1 MPINPVVSGMIAIN
15 PAVCEISGLNPLAL
29 GAVRHGKTLAQFG
42 LFERCRLI
50 LALKTAKTKGSFHH
64 ISIHRPFFLLPL
76 LPRASSSPWI
86 VSSPS
91 IVSPSPSI
99 LSPST
104 CIALSPTQEV
114 KETDRQA
121 VRQRDKH
128 EDPAFPLSQE
138 LHK

>member
-64 ISIHRPFFLLPL
+64 ISIHRPFFLLLL

-86 VSSPS
+86 V
-91 IVSPSPSI
+91 PSPSI
-99 LSPST
+99 LSPSS

-121 VRQRDKH
+121 VRQRDKY
-128 EDPAFPLSQE
+128 EDPAFPLNQE

>member
-64 ISIHRPFFLLPL
+64 ISIHRPFFLLLL

-86 VSSPS
+86 V
-91 IVSPSPSI
+91 PSPSI
-99 LSPST
+99 LSPSS

-128 EDPAFPLSQE
+128 EDPAFPLNQE

>member
-64 ISIHRPFFLLPL
+64 ISIHRPFFLLLL

-86 VSSPS
+86 V
-91 IVSPSPSI
+91 PSPSI
-99 LSPST
+99 LSPSS